1 MARPTRDASQLSRTE
16 NEEGARILLEK
27 VVKWKPEV
35 VAMVGKGVWEGV
47 VRGLG
52 LGKVGKDFKYGWQS
66 ERLGEDGVW
75 LGSRVFVAT
84 TTSGLAAGM
93 RPWEKEEVWKGLG
106 EWVMEKRKEEEQMAE
121 KSGAVTGEGCESGI
135 VKEEETLKIK
145 KEELN

>member
-1 MARPTRDASQLSRTE
+1 M
-16 NEEGARILLEK
+16 EK

-52 LGKVGKDFKYGWQS
+52 LGKIGRDFKYGWQRES
-66 ERLGEDGVW
+66 LGRDGVW
-75 LGSRVFVAT
+75 PGSRVFVAT

-106 EWVMEKRKEEEQMAE
+106 EWVMERRREEEEERAE
-121 KSGAVTGEGCESGI
+121 KSGVITGGKDDSGS
-135 VKEEETLKIK
+135 VKEEKAPMIKIEK
-145 KEELN
+145 DD